1 MGRIEACDILR
12 HVGREWHSFSADEAL
27 EALGSRVSGLSESE
41 AKALLAVHGP
51 NILEAKRST
60 PAVVLFLKQFLNP
73 LIYVLLGAAILSV
86 VLGHYMDSGVI
97 LVVLILN
104 AVIGFVQEQQ
114 AAKAMEALVR
124 MTAPKAQVRRGD
136 TAMSIAVG
144 EIVPGDIILL
154 ESGNRIP
161 ADARIIEETN
171 LKVIEAS
178 LTGESASV
186 DKEVDPL
193 PHEATVAERNNMV
206 FMGTIVTHG
215 RAAAVVASTGMKTQ
229 IGAIATALRD
239 VKEEPTPVEK
249 SISTL
254 SRYLVILILGIIAA
268 LAVVGVYRGL
278 DPLEILFLT
287 VAAAVSAIPEGLPA
301 VVTVV
306 LTLGMRFMAKRNAII
321 RRLVAVETLGS
332 ATVIC
337 TDKTGTLT
345 MNEMTVRRIFVDG
358 GFVDVTGEG
367 YVPEGQ
373 FERDGSAAS
382 SDEGSTLGLLLRT
395 GTLCNEASLVQNG
408 ESYAIVGDPTEAA
421 LVVAAAKA
429 GIDKETLQH
438 QLRRT
443 CEIPFE
449 SEQQYMA
456 VGYDEEDLARVYVKG
471 SVEQVL
477 SFCSTVLHDGTATPL
492 DDEAK
497 EAILRATETLAADAL
512 RVIALGYADFSA
524 SPDKLKCNHF
534 AGNLTF
540 LGLAGMA
547 DPPREEARLAI
558 RQCREAGIRVVMITG
573 DHRITA
579 EAIASQLDLPAGRAV
594 EGRELQEMSD
604 EELAREIGGIS
615 VFARIEPL
623 HKLRIVE
630 ALKSLGNVVAMTGDG
645 VNDAPALK
653 TANIGIAMG
662 ITGSDVAK
670 EAADMILADD
680 NFASVVAAV
689 AEGRA
694 IFERLR
700 SVVFF
705 LLSTNLGELAALI
718 LAVAVLGKSPLLA
731 VQILWVNLVTDT
743 AVAIPLGLEPRS
755 GDELAQPPR
764 HPRVGLLYPGN
775 LLRIA
780 FLSAMMGVGILVVF
794 SWAQDHMSLDKART
808 LAFCTM
814 VTYQWFLAFNAR
826 SDERTVLS
834 LGLFSNKVLP
844 ASISIAV
851 LLQLAVIY
859 LPFGQLAFHTVPLS
873 LAEWG
878 VALGAAGSLFIAEEL
893 RKLVAPHLFSLG
905 KWHPVRGTRA
915 DTPR

>member
-1 MGRIEACDILR
+1 MG
-12 HVGREWHSFSADEAL
+12 HEWHALRANEAL
-27 EALGSRVSGLSESE
+27 EALNSRESGLSEVQ
-41 AKALLAVHGP
+41 AKTLLATYGA
-51 NILEAKRST
+51 NRLETKKAT
-60 PAVVLFLKQFLNP
+60 PAIVLFLKQFLSP
-73 LIYVLLGAAILSV
+73 LIYVLLAATILSL
-86 VLGHYMDSGVI
+86 VLGHYTDAVVI
-97 LVVLILN
+97 LVVLVLN

-114 AAKAMEALVR
+114 AAKAMEALIR
-124 MTAPKAQVRRGD
+124 MTAPKAQVRRN
-136 TAMSIAVG
+136 SAVMTVAV
-144 EIVPGDIILL
+144 ENIVPGDIILL
-154 ESGNRIP
+154 ESGNRVP
-161 ADARIIEETN
+161 ADARIIEEAN

-178 LTGESASV
+178 LTGESMSV
-186 DKEVDPL
+186 DKEIDPL
-193 PHEATVAERNNMV
+193 PEDSTVAERNNMV

-215 RAAAVVASTGMKTQ
+215 RAEAVVVDTGMRTQ

-239 VKEEPTPVEK
+239 VREEPTPVEK
-249 SISTL
+249 SISAL
-254 SRYLVILILGIIAA
+254 SRYIVIIMLAIIAA
-268 LAVVGVYRGL
+268 LAVVGYLRGL
-278 DPLEILFLT
+278 QPLEIVFLT

-306 LTLGMRFMAKRNAII
+306 LTLGMRFMARRNAII

-345 MNEMTVRRIFVDG
+345 MNEMTIRRIYVDG
-358 GFVDVTGEG
+358 RFVDVTGEG
-367 YVPEGQ
+367 YIPEGQ
-373 FERDGSAAS
+373 FEHDGSAVPA
-382 SDEGSTLGLLLRT
+382 DEGSTLGLLLRA
-395 GTLCNEASLVQNG
+395 GALCNEASLVKQPDG
-408 ESYAIVGDPTEAA
+408 YEIVGDPTEAA

-429 GIDKETLQH
+429 GIDKDSLQQAVH
-438 QLRRT
+438 RT

-456 VGYDEEDLARVYVKG
+456 LGYEEENGTRIYVKG
-471 SVEQVL
+471 SVERLL
-477 SFCSTVLHDGTATPL
+477 SFSNTQLLDGTKTPL
-492 DDEAK
+492 DDNARST
-497 EAILRATETLAADAL
+497 ILSATEALAADAM
-512 RVIALGYADFSA
+512 RVIALGYAEFPA
-524 SPDKLKCNHF
+524 SPQKLKCDLF

-547 DPPREEARLAI
+547 DPPREEAKLAI
-558 RQCREAGIRVVMITG
+558 GQCRQAGIRVVMITG

-579 EAIASQLDLPAGRAV
+579 EAIARQLQLPEGRTV
-594 EGRELQEMSD
+594 EGRELQSMSD
-604 EELAREIGGIS
+604 EDLSREISGVS

-670 EAADMILADD
+670 ESADMILADD
-680 NFASVVAAV
+680 NFASVVEAV

-718 LAVAVLGKSPLLA
+718 LAVSVLGISPLLA

-755 GDELAQPPR
+755 GDELSQPPR
-764 HPRVGLLYPGN
+764 DPRVGLLYPGN

-780 FLSAMMGVGILVVF
+780 FLSAMMGIGILVVF
-794 SWAQDHMSLDKART
+794 GWAQTHMSLEAART

-814 VTYQWFLAFNAR
+814 VTFQWFLAFNAR
-826 SDERTVLS
+826 SDERTLLS
-834 LGLFSNKVLP
+834 LGLFTNKVLL
-844 ASISIAV
+844 ASISAAV
-851 LLQLAVIY
+851 LLQLAVVY
-859 LPFGQLAFHTVPLS
+859 LPLGQAAFQTVPLG
-873 LAEWG
+873 LKEWG
-878 VALGAAGSLFIAEEL
+878 VVLGAAGSLFIAEEL
-893 RKLVAPHLFSLG
+893 RKVVAPHLFSLG
-905 KWHPVRGTRA
+905 KWRPVARTRPGTSR
-915 DTPR
+915 